1 MKTAK
6 SAQKR
11 PVDGEV
17 EKARLDFRAGDRVS
31 FDFQG
36 STRAGT
42 LARANPRTAHVV
54 CDDGREFRVP
64 YRRLRKEDG
73 DGTLSGEGQSERDS
87 ERLDFVRGLAAEL
100 FVQHNLVDWRFT
112 FDRATRRAGSC
123 CHTDR
128 TITLA
133 YEFARQAP
141 DAELRETLLHEIAHA
156 LVGPRHNHDAVWRA
170 KALAIGCSGQRCHS
184 ISFTPPR
191 YVVTCENHCW
201 AGTAERRRRNVVCR
215 HCRGAIL
222 YQTYTEERFNT
233 AREAVALHQKR
244 QGARES

>member
-1 MKTAK
+1 MKRA
-6 SAQKR
+6 R
-11 PVDGEV
+11 PSLPRAGGDDENV
-17 EKARLDFRAGDRVS
+17 RLDFRAGDRVS

-36 STRAGT
+36 ATVAGAV
-42 LARANPRTAHVV
+42 ARANPRTAHVV

-64 YRRLRKEDG
+64 YRRLRRADG
-73 DGTLSGEGQSERDS
+73 DGALSGEEQSESDRR
-87 ERLDFVRGLAAEL
+87 RLDFARRLAAEL
-100 FVQHNLVDWRFT
+100 FAKHNITDWRFA

-133 YEFARQAP
+133 REFARQAP
-141 DAELRETLLHEIAHA
+141 DEELRETLLHEIAHA
-156 LVGPRHNHDAVWRA
+156 LVGPRHNHDAVWRE

-201 AGTAERRRRNVVCR
+201 AGTAERCRRNVVCR

-222 YQTYTEERFNT
+222 YQTYTEERLNA
-233 AREAVALHQKR
+233 AREAVALHQKG
-244 QGARES
+244 QAAQEP

>member
-1 MKTAK
+1 MKRAK
-6 SAQKR
+6 PSLLRAGGDDEN
-11 PVDGEV
+11 V
-17 EKARLDFRAGDRVS
+17 RLDFRAGDRVS

-36 STRAGT
+36 STVAGT

-54 CDDGREFRVP
+54 CDDGREYRVP
-64 YRRLRKEDG
+64 YRRLRRADEDG
-73 DGTLSGEGQSERDS
+73 ALSGEGHSGTDRR
-87 ERLDFVRGLAAEL
+87 RLDSTRQLAAQL
-100 FVQHNLVDWRFT
+100 FAKHGMADWRFA

-128 TITLA
+128 TITLSC
-133 YEFARQAP
+133 EFARNAP

-170 KALAIGCSGQRCHS
+170 KALAIGCSGQRCHDF
-184 ISFTPPR
+184 SFAPPR

-215 HCRGAIL
+215 HCHGAIL
-222 YQTYTEERFNT
+222 YQTYTEERLN
-233 AREAVALHQKR
+233 AVREAVALHQKG
-244 QGARES
+244 QAAQEP

>member
-1 MKTAK
+1 MKAAEPAPGC
-6 SAQKR
+6 S
-11 PVDGEV
+11 VDGDAENV
-17 EKARLDFRAGDRVS
+17 RLDFRAGDRVR

-36 STRAGT
+36 SLMAGT
-42 LARANPRTAHVV
+42 VARANPRTAHVV

-64 YRRLRKEDG
+64 YRHLRRVEEDG
-73 DGTLSGEGQSERDS
+73 ALPGEGHSERDRQ
-87 ERLDFVRGLAAEL
+87 RLDFARKLAAEL
-100 FVQHNLVDWRFT
+100 FAKHNIADWRFA

-128 TITLA
+128 IITLA

-141 DAELRETLLHEIAHA
+141 DEELRETLLHEIAHA

-201 AGTAERRRRNVVCR
+201 AGTAERRRRNVVCK
-215 HCRGAIL
+215 HCRGTIL
-222 YQTYTEERFNT
+222 SQTYTEERLNA

-244 QGARES
+244 QVARES